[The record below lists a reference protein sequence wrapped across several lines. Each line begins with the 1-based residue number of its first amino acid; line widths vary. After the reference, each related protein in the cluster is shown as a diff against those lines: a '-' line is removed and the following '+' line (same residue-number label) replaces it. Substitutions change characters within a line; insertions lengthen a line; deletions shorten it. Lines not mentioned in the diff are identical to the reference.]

1 VGGDLGKFF
10 VKVEDKTLNL
20 QVWDTSGMECY
31 RSVARTFYRGSH
43 AVVLVYSLID
53 RTSFEK
59 MQDWLCDVRE
69 EAREDAVV
77 VLVGNKKDAIEDGSA
92 EREVSEEDV
101 AAFSKEHRVAASFEV
116 SAKSGDNV
124 ENVYFELAKLL
135 FEIHKDS
142 I

>member
-1 VGGDLGKFF
+1 
-10 VKVEDKTLNL
+10 
-20 QVWDTSGMECY
+20 
-31 RSVARTFYRGSH
+31 
-43 AVVLVYSLID
+43 
-53 RTSFEK
+53 

-101 AAFSKEHRVAASFEV
+101 AAFSKEHRVAVSFEV